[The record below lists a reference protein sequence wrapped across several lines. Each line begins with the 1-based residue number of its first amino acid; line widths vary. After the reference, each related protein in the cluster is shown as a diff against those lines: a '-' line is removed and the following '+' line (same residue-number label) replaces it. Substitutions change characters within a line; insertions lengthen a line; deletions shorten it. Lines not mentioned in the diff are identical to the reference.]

1 MFISDFAQKT
11 FKLENIFHGTL
22 KEAPF
27 KENSFDLITFWD
39 VMIKEGL
46 PSRPSLTL
54 AVLGLALLEE
64 DHYVKILELYFVENI
79 EKS

>member
-22 KEAPF
+22 KEASF

-39 VMIKEGL
+39 VIEHL
-46 PSRPSLTL
+46 PNPIMELKL
-54 AVLGLALLEE
+54 AYNLL
-64 DHYVKILELYFVENI
+64 KRNGILILEIQNI
-79 EKS
+79 NN